1 MLVGMVI
8 REEIFPSERREAY
21 VQTEWSKGWGYA
33 GIGYR
38 EAARL
43 LTKEKLTFGPSID
56 QAGLAIFF
64 LQRHRVELSL
74 KELLVARGVDIRGI
88 KSQHSLVALWYA
100 CKERVGAETFEW
112 QQIDSG
118 SELIAVL
125 DDADPGSYTFR
136 FPVDKHGNEI
146 ERPQFIDL
154 DALAK
159 HVDRFVSL
167 IDGYLAYI
175 EEIELAKQEYEDE
188 MMGELE

>member
-1 MLVGMVI
+1 MSI

-43 LTKEKLTFGPSID
+43 LTKEKGTFGASVD
-56 QAGLAIFF
+56 QTGLAIFF

-74 KELLVARGVDIRGI
+74 KELLDARGEAKRAI
-88 KSQHSLVALWYA
+88 KLQHSLVRLWNA
-100 CKERVGAETFEW
+100 CRELVGADTAEW
-112 QQIDSG
+112 QQLDSG

-125 DDADPGSYTFR
+125 DDADPGSYSFR
-136 FPVDKHGNEI
+136 YPVNRDGNEI

-154 DALAK
+154 DALGM
-159 HVDRFVSL
+159 HVDNFVSS
-167 IDGYLAYI
+167 IDGYLDYM
-175 EEIELAKQEYEDE
+175 EEMEQAKQEYEE
-188 MMGELE
+188 EVRYEAE

>member
-1 MLVGMVI
+1 MGI

-43 LTKEKLTFGPSID
+43 LTKERLTFGASID
-56 QAGLAIFF
+56 QTGLAIFF
-64 LQRHRVELSL
+64 LQRHRVELAL
-74 KELLVARGVDIRGI
+74 KELLVERGVGIGGI

-100 CKERVGAETFEW
+100 CKELVGAETVEW

-118 SELIAVL
+118 SELVAVL

-136 FPVDKHGNEI
+136 YPVDKHGTENG
-146 ERPQFIDL
+146 RPQFIDL
-154 DALAK
+154 DALAE
-159 HVDRFVSL
+159 HVDGFVSL
-167 IDGYLAYI
+167 IDGYLAYV

-188 MMGELE
+188 TMGELE

>member
-1 MLVGMVI
+1 MLVRMGI

-43 LTKEKLTFGPSID
+43 LTKERLTFGASID
-56 QAGLAIFF
+56 QTGLAIFF
-64 LQRHRVELSL
+64 LQRHRVELAL
-74 KELLVARGVDIRGI
+74 KELLVERGVGIGGI

-100 CKERVGAETFEW
+100 CKELVGAETVEW

-118 SELIAVL
+118 SELVAVL

-136 FPVDKHGNEI
+136 YPVDKHGTENG
-146 ERPQFIDL
+146 RPQFIDL
-154 DALAK
+154 DALAE
-159 HVDRFVSL
+159 HVDGFVSL
-167 IDGYLAYI
+167 IDGYLAYV

-188 MMGELE
+188 TMGELE